1 MIRFRVNL
9 ARLTGTATTRGAGG
23 FVWFSSLLLSSL
35 RRQAMKPILYT
46 LLTLLSTGCV
56 TRTIRFEYAGGK
68 DGAHV
73 LTVRTTSFFS
83 NTSLERLQE
92 DIQTSEFVSGSLAQG
107 LITRPNEE
115 ALKAIVEGAVR
126 AALSKP

>member
-1 MIRFRVNL
+1 MLVRQRQGSMMRFWVK
-9 ARLTGTATTRGAGG
+9 LTKAATTRGAGSL
-23 FVWFSSLLLSSL
+23 FCSPSLPLSLL
-35 RRQAMKPILYT
+35 ILCT
-46 LLTLLSTGCV
+46 LLILLSTGCV

-73 LTVRTTSFFS
+73 LTVRTTSFLS

-92 DIQTSEFVSGSLAQG
+92 DLQTSEFVSGSLAQR
-107 LITRPNEE
+107 LITGPDEE